1 MITDLL
7 NYSRLRNQSQYEIG
21 GFHKGRLVRCT
32 LLFTVLE
39 SATFEILGLKIS
51 YSI

>member
-1 MITDLL
+1 M
-7 NYSRLRNQSQYEIG
+7 RNQSQHEIG

-39 SATFEILGLKIS
+39 SATFEILRVGLKIS
-51 YSI
+51 FIIITFFK